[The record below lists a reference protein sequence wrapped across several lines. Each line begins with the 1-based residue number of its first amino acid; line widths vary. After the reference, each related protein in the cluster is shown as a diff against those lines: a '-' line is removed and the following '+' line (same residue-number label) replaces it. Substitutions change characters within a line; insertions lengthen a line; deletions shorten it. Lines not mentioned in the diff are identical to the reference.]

1 MTADKRTKHAARDTA
16 AREGIS
22 YTAARRRLEEQ
33 NQSPAVEQLSEEPP
47 RLYPIVMTPCT
58 HGCVGTPHPGC
69 VCETWHPFSR
79 ITGRPCTSWATC
91 QAANLPRGR
100 AESLTDRFR
109 EKPLRLVPPGRHLGA
124 GAGVR
129 DASGPSTR
137 EAAMRP
143 K

>member
-1 MTADKRTKHAARDTA
+1 MTADKHTTHAAHDVA

-33 NQSPAVEQLSEEPP
+33 NQSPAVEQPSEEPP

-58 HGCVGTPHPGC
+58 HGCVGTPHPGY
-69 VCETWHPFSR
+69 VYETWHPFSR
-79 ITGRPCTSWATC
+79 ITGRPRTSWATR

-109 EKPLRLVPPGRHLGA
+109 EKPSGCYRPDDTWLPTLAYTMLL
-124 GAGVR
+124 
-129 DASGPSTR
+129 GPSPGKPR
-137 EAAMRP
+137 
-143 K
+143 